1 MPKSRGRKK
10 KKKTSNNKNNIKKK
24 NNLGVSFKLQ
34 GNKLFFKTNRTEKEQ
49 EELNKSIIEAKPR
62 ILEEINCSVN
72 RIIEIFTNYNRH
84 ILLGCLFVHSY
95 FKQNDSSDDGKSER
109 LLEYGHSFALA
120 IDSPNNENIPSRKIF
135 DELLNLLDSV
145 IFNYHY
151 LIMGESVESNYT
163 KEESHLRFTT
173 IAEALYMRGNGYM
186 KHLKEVYL
194 ELFSGHND
202 FLFEKYSFTS
212 KDLFEC
218 FEQFENSFYCRLLFP
233 ERHKKYTLLVPHNVS
248 ADRFKHWQTE
258 NKIHSFRADD
268 KEPFYQFLKDNPDLS
283 DDGKK
288 PNTYNIFD
296 INEYKNLF
304 KIRFRTPIQKIIA
317 ESLSCNFGENSE
329 FLNPNFKG
337 LPLNDSIQTLYPV
350 IKDEDDYYLYGFNLY
365 SRNLFHLTENL
376 IEKADKKYYNEKF
389 LGNAYSKSR
398 DNYLENKVYELF
410 SKFIPNSKPLL
421 NLKYKFTDET
431 GKFIDTE
438 LDLLVE
444 TEKCLYLIEMKAGG
458 LSAPAKRGALKSL
471 KSNLADIVD
480 YGSFQNLRAYNYIQN
495 TEHPKFYLEKGEE
508 ISLDK
513 TKKIFRI
520 TITLEHLSG
529 YLVNLNDLVS
539 IGALKTPMAWTSS
552 LFDLIIFSEI
562 IESEDDFI
570 DYLEKRIPLYS
581 DNRILVNDE
590 IDLLGYYLEHCK
602 LIEEED
608 LKDLDQFILNKY
620 SSEIDNYMDGNGSKP
635 TKNCS

>member
-1 MPKSRGRKK
+1 MPKSKVRKK
-10 KKKTSNNKNNIKKK
+10 KKKTSKKNSFKN
-24 NNLGVSFKLQ
+24 NNLGVSFKLR
-34 GNKLFFKTNRTEKEQ
+34 GNKLLFKTNRTEKEQ
-49 EELNKSIIEAKPR
+49 EELNKSIIEAKPK
-62 ILEEINCSVN
+62 ILENINVSVD
-72 RIIEIFTNYNRH
+72 RIIDIFTNYNRH
-84 ILLGCLFVHSY
+84 ILLGSLFVHSY
-95 FKQNDSSDDGKSER
+95 FKQNDPSDDGKSER

-120 IDSPNNENIPSRKIF
+120 IESPINENLPSRKIF
-135 DELLNLLDSV
+135 DELLSLLDSV

-151 LIMGESVESNYT
+151 LIMGESVEGNYT

-194 ELFSGHND
+194 ELFSGHDD
-202 FLFEKYSFTS
+202 FLLEKYSFTS

-218 FEQFENSFYCRLLFP
+218 FVQFENSFYCRLLLP
-233 ERHKKYTLLVPHNVS
+233 ERHKNHTILVPHN
-248 ADRFKHWQTE
+248 ATFDRFNQWQID
-258 NKIHSFRADD
+258 NNIQNFRADD
-268 KEPFYQFLKDNPDLS
+268 KEPFYQFLRDNPDLS
-283 DDGKK
+283 DDGKE
-288 PNTYNIFD
+288 PNSYNILD
-296 INEYKNLF
+296 IYEYKHLF
-304 KIRFRTPIQKIIA
+304 KIRFRTPIQKTIA
-317 ESLSCNFGENSE
+317 ESLSRNFGDNKE
-329 FLNPNFKG
+329 FLNPKFKG

-350 IKDEDDYYLYGFNLY
+350 IKDENDYYLYGFNLY
-365 SRNLFHLTENL
+365 SRNLFNLTENL
-376 IEKADKKYYNEKF
+376 IKKAGKKYYNEKF

-421 NLKYKFTDET
+421 NLKYKFNDDN
-431 GKFIDTE
+431 GNYIDTE

-444 TEKCLYLIEMKAGG
+444 TEKCLYLVEMKAGG

-495 TEHPKFYLEKGEE
+495 SENPIFYLENGEE
-508 ISLDK
+508 ISVDK

-581 DNRILVNDE
+581 ENRILVNDE
-590 IDLLGYYLEHCK
+590 IDLLGYYLQHCK
-602 LIEEED
+602 LIEEDD

-620 SSEIDNYMDGNGSKP
+620 SSEIDDYIDGDGEKP
-635 TKNCS
+635 IKNCS

>member
-1 MPKSRGRKK
+1 MPKSKGRKK
-10 KKKTSNNKNNIKKK
+10 KIKTSKKSNIKHK
-24 NNLGVSFKLQ
+24 NNLGVSFEIH
-34 GNKLFFKTNRTEKEQ
+34 GNNLLFKINRTDKEQ
-49 EELNKSIIEAKPR
+49 QIINKKIIEAKPK
-62 ILEEINCSVN
+62 INETIDSSVE
-72 RIIEIFTNYNRH
+72 RIIEIFGNYNRH
-84 ILLGCLFVHSY
+84 ILLGCLFVNSY
-95 FKQNDSSDDGKSER
+95 FKQNNPSDEGKSER
-109 LLEYGHSFALA
+109 LLEYGHSFAMA
-120 IDSPNNENIPSRKIF
+120 IDTPNKENIPSRKVF

-145 IFNYHY
+145 IINYNY
-151 LIMGESVESNYT
+151 LIMAESVEGNYT

-173 IAEALYMRGNGYM
+173 ITEALYMRGNGYM

-194 ELFSGHND
+194 ELFSGHNN
-202 FLFEKYSFTS
+202 FLLEKYSFTS

-233 ERHKKYTLLVPHNVS
+233 ERHKKHTILVPHNAS
-248 ADRFKHWQTE
+248 LDRFKQWQTE
-258 NKIHSFRADD
+258 NKIQSFRVDD

-283 DDGKK
+283 DDSKK

-296 INEYKNLF
+296 INEYKHLF
-304 KIRFRTPIQKIIA
+304 KIRFRTPIQKTIA
-317 ESLSCNFGENSE
+317 ELLSCNFGDNRE
-329 FLNPNFKG
+329 FILNPKFRG

-350 IKDEDDYYLYGFNLY
+350 IKDENDYYLYGFNFY

-376 IEKADKKYYNEKF
+376 IKKADKNYYNEKF

-421 NLKYKFTDET
+421 NLKYKFNDEK
-431 GKFIDTE
+431 GNFIDTE

-444 TEKCLYLIEMKAGG
+444 TEKCLYLVEMKAGG

-471 KSNLADIVD
+471 KRNLADIVE

-495 TEHPKFYLEKGEE
+495 SENPKFHLENGEE

-552 LFDLIIFSEI
+552 LFDLMIFSEI
-562 IESEDDFI
+562 IENEDDFI

-581 DNRILVNDE
+581 ESRILINDE
-590 IDLLGYYLEHCK
+590 IDLLGYYLEHGK
-602 LIEEED
+602 LIEENE
-608 LKDLDQFILNKY
+608 LKNSDEFLLNKY
-620 SSEIDNYMDGNGSKP
+620 SSKIDEFMEGRGDKP
-635 TKNCS
+635 KKSCH

>member
-10 KKKTSNNKNNIKKK
+10 KKKSSNNSNIKQKNNF
-24 NNLGVSFKLQ
+24 GVNFEIQ
-34 GNKLFFKTNRTEKEQ
+34 DNKLLFKTNRTDKEQ
-49 EELNKSIIEAKPR
+49 KILNKKILDAKPKIIET
-62 ILEEINCSVN
+62 INNSVE
-72 RIIEIFTNYNRH
+72 RIIEIFSNYNRH
-84 ILLGCLFVHSY
+84 ILLGCLFVNFY
-95 FKQNDSSDDGKSER
+95 FKQNDPSDDGKSER

-120 IDSPNNENIPSRKIF
+120 VDTANSENVPSRKVF

-145 IFNYHY
+145 ISNYHY
-151 LIMGESVESNYT
+151 IIMCESVEGNYT

-194 ELFSGHND
+194 ELYSGHND

-212 KDLFEC
+212 EDLFEC

-233 ERHKKYTLLVPHNVS
+233 EKLGNDTILVPHNAS
-248 ADRFKHWQTE
+248 LDRFKQWQTE
-258 NKIHSFRADD
+258 NNIQNFRADD
-268 KEPFYQFLKDNPDLS
+268 KEPFFQFLKDNPDLS
-283 DDGKK
+283 DDGKQT
-288 PNTYNIFD
+288 NGCEIFN
-296 INEYKNLF
+296 INEYKQLF
-304 KIRFRTPIQKIIA
+304 KIRFRKPIQKTIA
-317 ESLSCNFGENSE
+317 ESLSSKFGDNKD
-329 FLNPNFKG
+329 FLNPKFKG
-337 LPLNDSIQTLYPV
+337 LPLNDTIQTLFPI
-350 IKDEDDYYLYGFNLY
+350 IKDNNDYYLYGFNLY
-365 SRNLFHLTENL
+365 SRNLFQLTENL
-376 IEKADKKYYNEKF
+376 IKKANKKYYDEKF
-389 LGNAYSKSR
+389 LGNNYSKSR

-421 NLKYKFTDET
+421 NLRYKFTDEI
-431 GKFIDTE
+431 GNFIDTE

-444 TEKCLYLIEMKAGG
+444 TDKCVYLVEMKAGG

-495 TEHPKFYLEKGEE
+495 TENPKFHLENCEE
-508 ISLDK
+508 ITLDK
-513 TKKIFRI
+513 AKKIFRI

-539 IGALKTPMAWTSS
+539 IGALKAPMAWTSS

-562 IESEDDFI
+562 IEDEDDFI

-581 DNRILVNDE
+581 ESRIL
-590 IDLLGYYLEHCK
+590 IK
-602 LIEEED
+602 M
-608 LKDLDQFILNKY
+608 K
-620 SSEIDNYMDGNGSKP
+620 
-635 TKNCS
+635 

>member
-1 MPKSRGRKK
+1 MPKSKGRKK
-10 KKKTSNNKNNIKKK
+10 KKKTSKKNSFKN

-34 GNKLFFKTNRTEKEQ
+34 GNKLLFKTNRTEKEQ

-62 ILEEINCSVN
+62 ILEKISLSVD

-84 ILLGCLFVHSY
+84 ILLGSLFVHSY
-95 FKQNDSSDDGKSER
+95 FKQNDPSDDGKSER

-120 IDSPNNENIPSRKIF
+120 IDTPNNENIPSRKVF
-135 DELLNLLDSV
+135 DELLNLLDTV

-151 LIMGESVESNYT
+151 LIMGESVEGNYT

-202 FLFEKYSFTS
+202 FILENYSFTS

-218 FEQFENSFYCRLLFP
+218 FDQFENSFYCRLLFP
-233 ERHKKYTLLVPHNVS
+233 EKYKKYNLLVPHNAS
-248 ADRFKHWQTE
+248 ADRFKQWQFD
-258 NKIHSFRADD
+258 NKIQSFRADD

-288 PNTYNIFD
+288 PNTYNIYD
-296 INEYKNLF
+296 ISEYQNLF
-304 KIRFRTPIQKIIA
+304 KIRFRTPIQKTIA
-317 ESLSCNFGENSE
+317 ESLSCNFGDNKE
-329 FLNPNFKG
+329 FLNPKFKG
-337 LPLNDSIQTLYPV
+337 LPLNDSIQSFYPV
-350 IKDEDDYYLYGFNLY
+350 IKDENDYYLYGFNLY

-376 IEKADKKYYNEKF
+376 IKKADKKYYNEKF
-389 LGNAYSKSR
+389 LGNAFSKSR

-421 NLKYKFTDET
+421 NLKYKFNDET

-458 LSAPAKRGALKSL
+458 LSAPAKRGAIKSL

-495 TEHPKFYLEKGEE
+495 TEDPKFYLENGEE

-513 TKKIFRI
+513 GKKIFRI

-529 YLVNLNDLVS
+529 YLVNLNDLIS

-552 LFDLIIFSEI
+552 LFDLIIFSEV

-581 DNRILVNDE
+581 DNRIIANDE

-608 LKDLDQFILNKY
+608 LKGLDQFILNKY
-620 SSEIDNYMDGNGSKP
+620 SSEIDDYIDGNGKKP